1 MHKCARPIY
10 TPSRHWQL
18 LEVSEPQV
26 VLFFKYLTMHKLTSI
41 SELIIILTTSFSS
54 HIFATFDFR
63 RAVTLSFCIVIQGKK
78 HSKHWRMLR
87 SFISSQNVFTDPFIW
102 SSHRYQ
108 LLKVRALLSEN
119 WGVSKEHIRRVGRVF
134 WRLHRISIREWLLG
148 GLSCPPRIVTWKKKK
163 KRKLGK
169 CLIPAFSEYPSRP
182 LEWAKRN

>member
-41 SELIIILTTSFSS
+41 SELIIILTTSFSL

-102 SSHRYQ
+102 SGHRYQ

-134 WRLHRISIREWLLG
+134 WRLHHISLRGWLLG
-148 GLSCPPRIVTWKKKK
+148 GLSCPPWIVT
-163 KRKLGK
+163 
-169 CLIPAFSEYPSRP
+169 
-182 LEWAKRN
+182 